1 MLEEIKCPICNE
13 FYNSEGRIPIILNMC
28 DHNICQECLFLTE
41 DNKCPLD
48 GKSINISQISIN
60 TIFLNLIEDLNTKDP
75 NIFNPE
81 DTEIKEKEEKL
92 NIQIDLISE
101 YLKIIQGNYFI
112 DDKQEYIDNTK
123 KNIYNDYCKAK
134 EEIEKY
140 YSEYKTLTPKI
151 ETVLKDLDKNY
162 LNFNNSILNEFE
174 KDTNEIKEKYS
185 KYQNLVNLFFDKLN
199 NNILLKS
206 YNPKEYIEESD
217 KIISQSEEILSK
229 VNEYNEKTIKI
240 FFKIKDINLEL
251 IMSTS
256 KIPKRVKVHYIQRK
270 SKDIMNYNEEE
281 EDDPNNLIKESLSHK
296 NEVLSHSKST
306 FNLEGNLLNSN
317 KLNGSFSFNQEKL
330 SLGNRIKPNKL
341 TRDNIV
347 FIKNKMKNDNI
358 NCSGYSIGD
367 EGVKKLLELLIKKNL
382 EKKSDNVKK
391 NNYKDLKLSK
401 CALTNEGMGY
411 IKSILDVSKNTII
424 HLNLS
429 RNYFDDN
436 SINYICSI
444 IKINLQLKEF
454 KLNDNNFSS
463 MGKSQIES
471 FVKENNPKLRIEL

>member
-28 DHNICQECLFLTE
+28 DHNICQECLFLTV

-48 GKSINISQISIN
+48 GKLINISQISTN
-60 TIFLNLIEDLNTKDP
+60 QIFLNLIEDLNKKDP
-75 NIFNPE
+75 NIFIE
-81 DTEIKEKEEKL
+81 DKDIKEKEEKL
-92 NIQIDLISE
+92 NTQIDLISE
-101 YLKIIQGNYFI
+101 YLRIIQANYFI

-123 KNIYNDYCKAK
+123 KNVNNEYSKAK
-134 EEIEKY
+134 EEIEKH
-140 YSEYKTLTPKI
+140 YSEYNSLTPKI
-151 ETVLKDLDKNY
+151 ETVIKDLEKNY
-162 LNFNNSILNEFE
+162 LDFNNIILNEFE

-185 KYQNLVNLFFDKLN
+185 KYQNSVNLFLDKLN
-199 NNILLKS
+199 KNIILKTYS
-206 YNPKEYIEESD
+206 PKEYLEESN
-217 KIISQSEEILSK
+217 KIITQSEEMLSK
-229 VNEYNEKTIKI
+229 VNEYNEKTTKI

-256 KIPKRVKVHYIQRK
+256 KIPKRIKVHYIQRK
-270 SKDIMNYNEEE
+270 SKDLMNYNDEE
-281 EDDPNNLIKESLSHK
+281 EDDPNNLMKESLSHK
-296 NEVLSHSKST
+296 NDILSHSKST
-306 FNLEGNLLNSN
+306 FNLEGTILNSN
-317 KLNGSFSFNQEKL
+317 KLNGSFSFNQENL
-330 SLGNRIKPNKL
+330 SLGNKIKPKKL

-401 CALTNEGMGY
+401 CTLTNEAMGY

-429 RNYFDDN
+429 RNYFADI

-444 IKINLQLKEF
+444 TKTNLQLKEF
-454 KLNDNNFSS
+454 KLNDNNFSLK
-463 MGKSQIES
+463 GKEQIES

>member
-1 MLEEIKCPICNE
+1 MINKN
-13 FYNSEGRIPIILNMC
+13 IL
-28 DHNICQECLFLTE
+28 
-41 DNKCPLD
+41 
-48 GKSINISQISIN
+48 
-60 TIFLNLIEDLNTKDP
+60 
-75 NIFNPE
+75 
-81 DTEIKEKEEKL
+81 
-92 NIQIDLISE
+92 
-101 YLKIIQGNYFI
+101 IIQ
-112 DDKQEYIDNTK
+112 K

-217 KIISQSEEILSK
+217 KIIAQSEEILSK